1 MGALTHDTLR
11 VPRPLAAGLIAVVI
25 GLVTAACGDSRDL
38 QAPNPG
44 PGAGLRFSHPTRIT
58 NPWLPLSVR
67 RCAEFRG
74 VDDGRQARSV
84 RRLLPTTHTFTIA
97 GQRARAAIV
106 EDRSY
111 EGGLLREV
119 ALDHYAQADDG
130 TVYYL
135 GEDVDYYERGRVV
148 SHEGAFRYGRDTRA
162 LGVAMPARPLA
173 GQRFAIEDISGQGS
187 EHNTVTRRVAH
198 VAVSGGIYRDVVQ
211 IDGWV
216 LPDRE
221 HEVKLYGR
229 GVGLLTERG
238 PGANKQ
244 LVGCR

>member
-1 MGALTHDTLR
+1 M
-11 VPRPLAAGLIAVVI
+11 
-25 GLVTAACGDSRDL
+25 
-38 QAPNPG
+38 
-44 PGAGLRFSHPTRIT
+44 
-58 NPWLPLSVR
+58 
-67 RCAEFRG
+67 
-74 VDDGRQARSV
+74 
-84 RRLLPTTHTFTIA
+84 
-97 GQRARAAIV
+97 
-106 EDRSY
+106 
-111 EGGLLREV
+111 
-119 ALDHYAQADDG
+119 
-130 TVYYL
+130 
-135 GEDVDYYERGRVV
+135 
-148 SHEGAFRYGRDTRA
+148 
-162 LGVAMPARPLA
+162 A